1 MCRLHAYLAQK
12 RKVVHGDRGARK
24 LPAAVEPGDADGT
37 SGPPRGSAVP
47 EGALGVV
54 DQSDV
59 AEPHSEHHKEDHKED
74 GQGSHHAGHVHGE
87 QRAEDEVPRWKVV
100 WNGAGATR
108 AARACGGRRV
118 PAGLIA
124 ARAHAACGMRML

>member
-1 MCRLHAYLAQK
+1 MATAEHGSSRPPWNRATPTVLRAPLGGPRCRK
-12 RKVVHGDRGARK
+12 ARS
-24 LPAAVEPGDADGT
+24 VWW
-37 SGPPRGSAVP
+37 
-47 EGALGVV
+47 